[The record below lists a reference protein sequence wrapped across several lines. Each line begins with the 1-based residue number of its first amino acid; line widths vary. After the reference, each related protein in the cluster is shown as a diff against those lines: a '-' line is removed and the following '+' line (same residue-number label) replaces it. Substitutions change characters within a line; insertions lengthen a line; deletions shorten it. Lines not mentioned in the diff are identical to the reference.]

1 MTELL
6 FRFLIGGT
14 IVSAFA
20 LCGDLLRP
28 KSFAGLFGAAPSVA
42 LASLALTLRQHDV
55 SYVATE
61 GRSMLLGAIAFL
73 CYAYVAGQFLKR
85 TRKSAF
91 LVTVA
96 ALPVW
101 FAVSFGCLWLVKGIN

>member
-1 MTELL
+1 MMELL
-6 FRFLIGGT
+6 YRFLIGGVA
-14 IVSAFA
+14 VSVFA

-42 LASLALTLRQHDV
+42 LASLALTLKQHDT
-55 SYVATE
+55 SYAAME
-61 GRSMLLGAIAFL
+61 GRSMVFGAIAFL
-73 CYAYVAGQFLKR
+73 CYAYLAGQLLKR
-85 TRKSAF
+85 TGKSAL

-101 FAVSFGCLWLVKGIN
+101 FGVSFGCLLLARGTS